1 MAQSYRKMLA
11 ETRRLVRSLNA
22 PSVER
27 KSDLEVAELG
37 IRLANNLLVLDGAGK
52 LAREP
57 KIH

>member
-1 MAQSYRKMLA
+1 MSSHRKMLA

-37 IRLANNLLVLDGAGK
+37 LRLARNLAVLDGAGK

>member
-1 MAQSYRKMLA
+1 MASHRKMLA

-37 IRLANNLLVLDGAGK
+37 LRLARNLAVLDAAGHV
-52 LAREP
+52 ARMP